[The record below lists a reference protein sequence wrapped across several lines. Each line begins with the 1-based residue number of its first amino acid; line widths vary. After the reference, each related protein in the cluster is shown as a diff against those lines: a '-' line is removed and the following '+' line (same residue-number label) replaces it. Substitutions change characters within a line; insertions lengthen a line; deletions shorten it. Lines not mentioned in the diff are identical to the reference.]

1 MHRTLKLRLQL
12 LTCELLSYA
21 CPWGTVRCNCFF
33 RPDVVPSAVTQLSS
47 CLADVAA
54 WLSASRLR
62 LNTSKTVVIWL
73 GSKYQVDWVGVHA
86 VPVLT
91 STVPIVDSARAPG
104 VVLDSRLT
112 MAAHVVSVCRSAY
125 YQLRQ
130 LRPIMKSLSV
140 DAANMLAHSSH
151 HAWTIA
157 TQRYTAWST
166 ACFGAYNRSKCHR
179 TLYHWHAAQ
188 GPYHSDPPVAS
199 LAHSPWTSH
208 LQARLVGF
216 QGAAWSIVAVS
227 HRWLSAARRYRA
239 PPTPVVWHCNLFCP
253 VDSLVSLRSLF
264 HCGWTEN
271 MEQFAYQIATTR
283 PQPWTIQAAT

>member
-1 MHRTLKLRLQL
+1 MPISILPTSAVAPSHEITVSWCREDASPGIHLIAPWLLQL
-12 LTCELLSYA
+12 NVIRHHRQL
-21 CPWGTVRCNCFF
+21 V
-33 RPDVVPSAVTQLSS
+33 SALSS
-47 CLADVAA
+47 
-54 WLSASRLR
+54 
-62 LNTSKTVVIWL
+62 I
-73 GSKYQVDWVGVHA
+73 
-86 VPVLT
+86 
-91 STVPIVDSARAPG
+91 
-104 VVLDSRLT
+104 
-112 MAAHVVSVCRSAY
+112 
-125 YQLRQ
+125 
-130 LRPIMKSLSV
+130 
-140 DAANMLAHSSH
+140 
-151 HAWTIA
+151 
-157 TQRYTAWST
+157 
-166 ACFGAYNRSKCHR
+166 SKCHR

-283 PQPWTIQAAT
+283 PQPWTI